1 MFLIWCNEKCTVFF
15 SLMFYCNIPILLCL
29 FFFFP
34 DIPSSFGILKEKKK
48 KTKNK
53 QAKKARGYNMFLS
66 TSVSHTI
73 WVTILHVLPNT
84 KYSQRSNQY
93 LKRHFKWKWAASHL
107 YVLSACRFYP
117 LSKSVEMEPE
127 NKTCK
132 YWLLCILECKSGAK
146 VFHYLLPIPLT
157 VIKTWLFLCSMYIQS
172 YFLKWWHLSL
182 FFSPENTNSMVQH
195 TAYLYIIPAVSLVF
209 LCLVSL
215 FISILQMSL
224 YPNTFSAH
232 YWFSCAVFL

>member
-1 MFLIWCNEKCTVFF
+1 MHSFLACSTVISQFF
-15 SLMFYCNIPILLCL
+15 FVF

-34 DIPSSFGILKEKKK
+34 WYPLFLWHSEREKTKKK
-48 KTKNK
+48 KPKNK

-66 TSVSHTI
+66 TSASLTI

-107 YVLSACRFYP
+107 YVLAACRFYP
-117 LSKSVEMEPE
+117 LSNSVEMEPE

-157 VIKTWLFLCSMYIQS
+157 VIKTWLFPCSMYIQS

-182 FFSPENTNSMVQH
+182 FFSPESANSMVQH
-195 TAYLYIIPAVSLVF
+195 TAYLYIIPAVSFSFPLLSF
-209 LCLVSL
+209 TFYFYSANESL
-215 FISILQMSL
+215 SQYI
-224 YPNTFSAH
+224 
-232 YWFSCAVFL
+232 